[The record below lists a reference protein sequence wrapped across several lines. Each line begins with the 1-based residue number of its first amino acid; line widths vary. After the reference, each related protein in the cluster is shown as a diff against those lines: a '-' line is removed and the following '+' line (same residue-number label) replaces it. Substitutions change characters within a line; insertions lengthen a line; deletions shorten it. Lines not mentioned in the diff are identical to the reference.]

1 MTSNG
6 KSLQLISKIQSVS
19 KFIPITEIFSTMKM
33 LVEANRENN
42 QTKRDIA
49 VIEARTDLLIREM
62 TLKYDLY
69 YKVFGTIF
77 NERKQAIDKSFD
89 IIDKG
94 LKENDKELIS
104 LGLGSLSQIVSSS
117 PFSNL
122 SELSN
127 LLNSGKD
134 IEI

>member
-1 MTSNG
+1 MSNSTN
-6 KSLQLISKIQSVS
+6 SLQLLSKVKAVS
-19 KFIPITEIFSTMKM
+19 KVIPAADLLSTMKM
-33 LVEANRENN
+33 LVEANRDNN

-49 VIEARTDLLIREM
+49 IIEAKTDLLVKEM
-62 TLKYDLY
+62 ELKYDLY

-77 NERKQAIDKSFD
+77 NERKQAIDKSFE

-94 LKENDKELIS
+94 LKENNKDLIS
-104 LGLGSLSQIVSSS
+104 MGLGSLSQVVSSS

-134 IEI
+134 VEI